1 MTRKKRTKKLTIAE
15 LKSYVRGAVDLN
27 PEGWCPNQDQW
38 EQIADLIE
46 NVKDSVVVDEPYTT
60 QGNDTELR
68 PRPIEEVRSAMMPID
83 DMGASGRFDASANPG
98 HRPQVERIAGGGVKD
113 EQTGVVQS
121 GIMIK
126 TPNVDTS
133 EEKYKSGYE

>member
-46 NVKDSVVVDEPYTT
+46 NVKEGSFVDESYTT
-60 QGNDTELR
+60 QVINKEIG
-68 PRPIEEVRSAMMPID
+68 PRPIEESQSLMMPVD
-83 DMGASGRFDASANPG
+83 NMGASGRFDASANPG
-98 HRPQVERIAGGGVKD
+98 HRPQVERIPGGGVKD
-113 EQTGVVQS
+113 DQTGVVQS

-133 EEKYKSGYE
+133 EEEYKSGYE